1 MPKEIVDKMGIK
13 FVSSPDEKEKDKD
26 NQLLA
31 LLLYFLDETTKNKI
45 KELLGETFFNLKVR
59 KAEKVI
65 NIHANNGKTIN
76 ISKIPGTTH
85 KAIK

>member
-45 KELLGETFFNLKVR
+45 KELLGEPYFNLKMR
-59 KAEKVI
+59 KAEKAI
-65 NIHANNGKTIN
+65 NIFNNGGKTID
-76 ISKIPGTTH
+76 ISKVPGAAL

>member
-31 LLLYFLDETTKNKI
+31 LLLYFLDETNKNKI
-45 KELLGETFFNLKVR
+45 KELLGEPYFNLKMR

-65 NIHANNGKTIN
+65 NIFNNGGKTID
-76 ISKIPGTTH
+76 ISKVPGAAL